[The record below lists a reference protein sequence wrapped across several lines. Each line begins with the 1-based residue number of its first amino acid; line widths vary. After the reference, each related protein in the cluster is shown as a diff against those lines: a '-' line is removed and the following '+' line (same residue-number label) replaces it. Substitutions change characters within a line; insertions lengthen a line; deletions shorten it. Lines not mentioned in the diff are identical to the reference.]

1 MGMKVF
7 KTTLIIS
14 VIIFFLLA
22 IISIFLNFFNSSD
35 RYWISFFINWSVGIG
50 CSTVV
55 VIVTTLIQYRI
66 EQDRLINKC
75 ADCLRGLFFHNSFF
89 GSLFNDDCIRNDYT
103 ANVLDKIENNWR
115 KSIETDNEKLIE
127 YLNQLEFISKSNQK
141 VLLGLSKTSN
151 LLQISFIAKEDCSHE
166 KIEEILKREYGK
178 ITSDIIS
185 MSEKLLKFKI
195 SKFAKDELIKFINQT
210 NSSENR

>member
-1 MGMKVF
+1 MKVF

-22 IISIFLNFFNSSD
+22 IISILLNFFNSSD

-141 VLLGLSKTSN
+141 VLLELSKTSN

>member
-1 MGMKVF
+1 MKVF
-7 KTTLIIS
+7 KRTLIIS

-22 IISIFLNFFNSSD
+22 IISILLNFFNSSD

-115 KSIETDNEKLIE
+115 KSIETDNEKLME

-141 VLLGLSKTSN
+141 VLLELSKTSYF
-151 LLQISFIAKEDCSHE
+151 LQISFIAKEDCSHE
-166 KIEEILKREYGK
+166 KIEDILKREYEK

-210 NSSENR
+210 SSSENR

>member
-115 KSIETDNEKLIE
+115 KSIETDNEKLME

-141 VLLGLSKTSN
+141 VLLELSKTSYF
-151 LLQISFIAKEDCSHE
+151 LQISFIAKEDCSHE
-166 KIEEILKREYGK
+166 KIEEILKREYEK

-210 NSSENR
+210 SSSENR

>member
-1 MGMKVF
+1 MKVF

-35 RYWISFFINWSVGIG
+35 RYWIFFFINWSVGIG

-115 KSIETDNEKLIE
+115 KSIETDNEKLME

-141 VLLGLSKTSN
+141 VLLELSKTSYF
-151 LLQISFIAKEDCSHE
+151 LQISFIAKEDCSHE
-166 KIEEILKREYGK
+166 KIEDILKREYEK

-210 NSSENR
+210 SSSENR

>member
-1 MGMKVF
+1 MKVF
-7 KTTLIIS
+7 KRTLIIS

-22 IISIFLNFFNSSD
+22 IISILLNFFNSSD

-141 VLLGLSKTSN
+141 VLLELSKTSY

>member
-1 MGMKVF
+1 MKVY

-14 VIIFFLLA
+14 VSIFLFLA
-22 IISIFLNFFNSSD
+22 ITSTVLNFFNLPN
-35 RYWISFFINWSVGIG
+35 RNWISFFINWSVGIG

-115 KSIETDNEKLIE
+115 KSIEEDNGKLLE

-141 VLLGLSKTSN
+141 VLSEILKISYR
-151 LLQISFIAKEDCSHE
+151 LQISSIEKEDCSNE
-166 KIEEILKREYGK
+166 RIEEILKREYEK

-195 SKFAKDELIKFINQT
+195 TKFKKDDLTKFINQT
-210 NSSENR
+210 KQT

>member
-1 MGMKVF
+1 MKVF

-141 VLLGLSKTSN
+141 VLLELSKTSN
-151 LLQISFIAKEDCSHE
+151 HLQISFIAKEDCSHE
-166 KIEEILKREYGK
+166 KIEEILKRECGK

>member
-1 MGMKVF
+1 MKVF
-7 KTTLIIS
+7 KRTLIIS

-22 IISIFLNFFNSSD
+22 IISILLNFFNSSA

-115 KSIETDNEKLIE
+115 KSIETDNEKLME

-141 VLLGLSKTSN
+141 VLLELSKTSYF
-151 LLQISFIAKEDCSHE
+151 LQISFIAKEDCSHE
-166 KIEEILKREYGK
+166 KIEDILKREYEK

-210 NSSENR
+210 SSSENR

>member
-1 MGMKVF
+1 MKVF
-7 KTTLIIS
+7 KRTLIIS

-22 IISIFLNFFNSSD
+22 IISILLNFFNSSD

-75 ADCLRGLFFHNSFF
+75 ANCLRELFFHNSFF

-141 VLLGLSKTSN
+141 VLLELSKTSY

>member
-1 MGMKVF
+1 MKVF

-55 VIVTTLIQYRI
+55 VIVTTLIQYKI
-66 EQDRLINKC
+66 EQDRLLNKC
-75 ADCLRGLFFHNSFF
+75 ADCLRVLFFHNSFF
-89 GSLFNDDCIRNDYT
+89 GSTFNDDCIRNDYT

-115 KSIETDNEKLIE
+115 KSIETDNEKLME

-141 VLLGLSKTSN
+141 VLLELSKTSYF
-151 LLQISFIAKEDCSHE
+151 LQISFIAKEDCSHE
-166 KIEEILKREYGK
+166 KIEDILKREYEK

-185 MSEKLLKFKI
+185 MSDKLLKFKI
-195 SKFAKDELIKFINQT
+195 SKFAKEERIKFINQT
-210 NSSENR
+210 SSSENR

>member
-1 MGMKVF
+1 MKVF

-35 RYWISFFINWSVGIG
+35 RYWFSFFINWSVGIG

>member
-1 MGMKVF
+1 MKVY

-14 VIIFFLLA
+14 VSIFLFLA
-22 IISIFLNFFNSSD
+22 ITSTVLNFFNLPN
-35 RYWISFFINWSVGIG
+35 RNWISFFINWSVGIG

-103 ANVLDKIENNWR
+103 VNVLDKIENNWR
-115 KSIETDNEKLIE
+115 KSIEEDNGKLLE
-127 YLNQLEFISKSNQK
+127 YLNQLEFLSKSNRK
-141 VLLGLSKTSN
+141 FLATILKTSYQ
-151 LLQISFIAKEDCSHE
+151 LQISSIAKEDCSNE
-166 KIEEILKREYGK
+166 RIEEILKREYEK

-195 SKFAKDELIKFINQT
+195 TKFKKDDLTKFINQT
-210 NSSENR
+210 KQT

>member
-1 MGMKVF
+1 MKVF

-22 IISIFLNFFNSSD
+22 IISIVLNFFNSSD

-141 VLLGLSKTSN
+141 VLLELSKTSC

-166 KIEEILKREYGK
+166 KIEEILKREYEK
-178 ITSDIIS
+178 ITSDIIL
-185 MSEKLLKFKI
+185 MSEKLLKFRI

>member
-1 MGMKVF
+1 MKIY
-7 KTTLIIS
+7 KITLITS
-14 VIIFFLLA
+14 VFIA
-22 IISIFLNFFNSSD
+22 IILFCFSVFLNSFNSSNEK
-35 RYWISFFINWSVGIG
+35 WISLWINWIVGIG

-55 VIVTTLIQYRI
+55 VIVTTLIQYLI
-66 EQDRLINKC
+66 EQGRLLNKC
-75 ADCLRGLFFHNSFF
+75 ADCLRVLFFHNSFF
-89 GSLFNDDCIRNDYT
+89 GSTFNDDCIRNDYT

-115 KSIETDNEKLIE
+115 KSIETDNEKLME

-141 VLLGLSKTSN
+141 VLLELSKTSYF
-151 LLQISFIAKEDCSHE
+151 LQISFIAKEDCSHE
-166 KIEEILKREYGK
+166 KIEDILKREYEK

-210 NSSENR
+210 SSSENR

>member
-22 IISIFLNFFNSSD
+22 IISILLNFFNSSD

-75 ADCLRGLFFHNSFF
+75 VDCLRGLFFHNSFF

-141 VLLGLSKTSN
+141 VLLELSKTSN

>member
-1 MGMKVF
+1 MVMKVF

-115 KSIETDNEKLIE
+115 KSIETDNEKLME

-141 VLLGLSKTSN
+141 VLLELSKTSYF
-151 LLQISFIAKEDCSHE
+151 LQISFIAKEDCSHE
-166 KIEEILKREYGK
+166 KIEDILKREYEK

-210 NSSENR
+210 SSSENR

>member
-1 MGMKVF
+1 MKVF

-151 LLQISFIAKEDCSHE
+151 LLQISIIAKEDCSHE

>member
-1 MGMKVF
+1 MKVF

-22 IISIFLNFFNSSD
+22 ITSTVLNFFNLPN
-35 RYWISFFINWSVGIG
+35 RNWISFFINWSVGIG

-115 KSIETDNEKLIE
+115 KSIEEDNGKLLE

-141 VLLGLSKTSN
+141 VLSEILKISYR
-151 LLQISFIAKEDCSHE
+151 LQISSIEKEDCSNE
-166 KIEEILKREYGK
+166 RIEEILKREYEK

-195 SKFAKDELIKFINQT
+195 TKFKKDDLTKFINQT
-210 NSSENR
+210 KQT

>member
-1 MGMKVF
+1 MKVF

-55 VIVTTLIQYRI
+55 VIVTTLIQYQI

-115 KSIETDNEKLIE
+115 KSIETDNEKLME

-141 VLLGLSKTSN
+141 VLLELSKTSYF
-151 LLQISFIAKEDCSHE
+151 LQISFIAKEDCSHE
-166 KIEEILKREYGK
+166 KIEDILKREYEK

-210 NSSENR
+210 SSSENR

>member
-22 IISIFLNFFNSSD
+22 IISIVLNFFNSSD

-141 VLLGLSKTSN
+141 VLLELSKTSC

-166 KIEEILKREYGK
+166 KIEEILKREYEK
-178 ITSDIIS
+178 ITSDIIL
-185 MSEKLLKFKI
+185 MSEKLLKFRI

>member
-1 MGMKVF
+1 MKVY
-7 KTTLIIS
+7 KTTIIIS
-14 VIIFFLLA
+14 VSIFLFLA
-22 IISIFLNFFNSSD
+22 ITSTVLNFFNLPN
-35 RYWISFFINWSVGIG
+35 RNWISFFINWSVGIG

-103 ANVLDKIENNWR
+103 VNVLDKIENNWR
-115 KSIETDNEKLIE
+115 KSIEEDNGKLLE
-127 YLNQLEFISKSNQK
+127 YLNQLEFLSKSNRK
-141 VLLGLSKTSN
+141 FLATILKTSYQ
-151 LLQISFIAKEDCSHE
+151 LQISSIAKEDCSNE
-166 KIEEILKREYGK
+166 RIEEILKREYEK

-195 SKFAKDELIKFINQT
+195 TKFKKDDLTKFINQT
-210 NSSENR
+210 KQT

>member
-35 RYWISFFINWSVGIG
+35 RYWFSFFINWSVGIG

>member
-1 MGMKVF
+1 MKVY

-14 VIIFFLLA
+14 VIIFLLLA
-22 IISIFLNFFNSSD
+22 ITSTVLNFFNLPN
-35 RYWISFFINWSVGIG
+35 RNWISFYINWSVGIG

-55 VIVTTLIQYRI
+55 VIVTTLIQYKI
-66 EQDRLINKC
+66 EQDRLLNKC
-75 ADCLRGLFFHNSFF
+75 ADCLRVLFFHNSFF
-89 GSLFNDDCIRNDYT
+89 GSTFNDDCIRNDYT

-141 VLLGLSKTSN
+141 VLSEILKISYR
-151 LLQISFIAKEDCSHE
+151 LQISSIAKEECSNE
-166 KIEEILKREYGK
+166 RIEEILKREYEK
-178 ITSDIIS
+178 ITGDIIL

-195 SKFAKDELIKFINQT
+195 SKFNKDELTKFINQIKQ
-210 NSSENR
+210 SENR

>member
-1 MGMKVF
+1 MKVF

-75 ADCLRGLFFHNSFF
+75 ADCLRGLFFHNSSF

-141 VLLGLSKTSN
+141 VLLELSKTSYF
-151 LLQISFIAKEDCSHE
+151 LQISFIAKEDCSHE
-166 KIEEILKREYGK
+166 KIEEILKREYEK

-185 MSEKLLKFKI
+185 MSEKLIKFKI

-210 NSSENR
+210 SSSENR

>member
-1 MGMKVF
+1 MKVF

-35 RYWISFFINWSVGIG
+35 RYWFSFFINWSVGIG

-103 ANVLDKIENNWR
+103 VNVLDKIENNWR

>member
-1 MGMKVF
+1 MKIY
-7 KTTLIIS
+7 KITLITSAFI
-14 VIIFFLLA
+14 A
-22 IISIFLNFFNSSD
+22 IILFCFSVFLNSFNSSNEK
-35 RYWISFFINWSVGIG
+35 WISLWINWIVGIG

-55 VIVTTLIQYRI
+55 VIVTTLIQYLI
-66 EQDRLINKC
+66 EQGRLLNKC
-75 ADCLRGLFFHNSFF
+75 ADCLRVLFFHNSFF
-89 GSLFNDDCIRNDYT
+89 GSTFNDDCIRNDYT

-141 VLLGLSKTSN
+141 VLSEILKISYR
-151 LLQISFIAKEDCSHE
+151 LQISSIAKEECSNE
-166 KIEEILKREYGK
+166 RIEEILKREYEK

-195 SKFAKDELIKFINQT
+195 SKFNKDELTKFINQIKQ
-210 NSSENR
+210 SESR

>member
-1 MGMKVF
+1 MKVF

>member
-1 MGMKVF
+1 MKVF

-141 VLLGLSKTSN
+141 VLLELSKTSN